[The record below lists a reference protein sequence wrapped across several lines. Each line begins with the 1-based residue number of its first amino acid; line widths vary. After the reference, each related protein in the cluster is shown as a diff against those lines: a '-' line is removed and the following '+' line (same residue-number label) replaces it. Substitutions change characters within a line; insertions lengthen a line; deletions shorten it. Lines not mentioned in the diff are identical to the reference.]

1 MEEEQIKLDQWGYP
15 VKTSSD
21 HCISAINSYYN
32 QVLNYGRNR
41 SVILEAQL
49 SDENC
54 VLANIL
60 AAHYIASTNPIKS
73 SLYLAS
79 AKSKLEEATSYEKA
93 VFEAVSYLISVD
105 RDDDIAIEMHFE
117 LLKQFPRDLAS
128 LRRAQVLCFYTAK
141 PDVFL
146 DLINK
151 VLPHNQQENYIYGM
165 LAFPLLELGRM
176 VDAEEAARKGLEIN
190 EFDVW
195 AQHNLCHVLQY
206 NCQFKEATEFMENCS
221 SSWVS
226 CSSFMYTHNWWH
238 VALCY
243 LDGHSPIRKV
253 VEVYDRIWKELH
265 RSDSSSA
272 EVYLNALAF
281 FLRIDV
287 RDQMDSFGDRLEI
300 LADCII
306 DKSVWHLEWHLDV
319 LILWALA
326 KTGKLKIAEELLEA
340 MKSRISSMSSKKRK
354 SMQSAILLAEA
365 MYEYGRNNNE
375 RALELFGLDFDV
387 NKCKIIGASDEQID
401 VFNEVWFCVLLNTGR
416 FQKAI
421 EEIEKRIKKTEGI
434 PFLWRLLERGHLLA
448 GSKDADVIA
457 EKARVLEAAYFK

>member
-1 MEEEQIKLDQWGYP
+1 MKNCRLKYKD
-15 VKTSSD
+15 KTWENNGPSS
-21 HCISAINSYYN
+21 
-32 QVLNYGRNR
+32 
-41 SVILEAQL
+41 
-49 SDENC
+49 
-54 VLANIL
+54 
-60 AAHYIASTNPIKS
+60 
-73 SLYLAS
+73 AS
-79 AKSKLEEATSYEKA
+79 ASLALLNETYVRAVFARSGSNPCTAPLNLEEATSYEKA

-128 LRRAQVLCFYTAK
+128 LKRAQVLCFYTAK
-141 PDVFL
+141 PDLFL

-300 LADCII
+300 LADCKI

-326 KTGKLKIAEELLEA
+326 KMGKLKIAEELLEA
-340 MKSRISSMSSKKRK
+340 MKSR
-354 SMQSAILLAEA
+354 
-365 MYEYGRNNNE
+365 
-375 RALELFGLDFDV
+375 
-387 NKCKIIGASDEQID
+387 
-401 VFNEVWFCVLLNTGR
+401 
-416 FQKAI
+416 
-421 EEIEKRIKKTEGI
+421 RIKKTEGI

-448 GSKDADVIA
+448 GSKDTDVIA